1 MIRIHKAKRANPLMD
16 ALNACQKLKLKIIM
30 ALTDKTLDTFPK
42 LLRMHAIE
50 RPQQAAIR
58 EKRRGIWQ
66 TLTWEEFAQE
76 VQLLSSALKASGLK
90 RGGHVALIGDNR
102 PRLYMAMCAAQVL
115 GAVPVPLYQDAVA
128 QELVHP
134 INSAE
139 ISHVFAEDQEQVDK
153 VLDILNQCPSVAHVI
168 YDNDRGMRH
177 YSKTQVQNYEQ
188 FLELGQKSAND
199 LGFDQEI
206 DLARGGDPAAMFFTS
221 GTTGQPKGVVLSHA
235 SLIDRARTAANL
247 EGLTPADVAV
257 AYLPPAWIGQN
268 MFSYAQPLV
277 VGYCICCPESSET
290 MLADMREIGPTY
302 FFAPPRVLEAMLT
315 EVSIR
320 MEDAGSIM
328 RGIYSWSMVVAREVG
343 PSILAREPVSALDS
357 LRYSLSSMII
367 CKPLRDVLGMSRLRV
382 AYTAG
387 EAIGG
392 DLLMFF
398 RSIGINLKQLYGSTE
413 TAVFVCIQPDSEVK
427 PDTVGVAVDGV
438 ELRFTP
444 KRELLIRS
452 PGLFLEYHRNPE
464 ATREVKDDDGWF
476 RTGDAGYVGND
487 GHLRIIDRVKDV
499 GSLSSGD
506 LFAPKFIEN
515 KLKFF
520 PFIKEA
526 VAFGADRDRVCTFIN
541 IDLAAVGNWAD
552 RQNISYTGYAD
563 LAGRREVLALIA
575 ECVRKVNEDLAS
587 DSTMAASQ
595 VHRFIVLHKELDADD
610 GELTRTRKVRRGFIA
625 ERYANLVDAMYSHME
640 TISVQSE
647 VRYEDGRTGTV
658 SAELS
663 LCDAVTYPPSNL
675 RKAA

>member
-1 MIRIHKAKRANPLMD
+1 MRSN
-16 ALNACQKLKLKIIM
+16 
-30 ALTDKTLDTFPK
+30 DKTTDTFPK
-42 LLRMHAIE
+42 LMRLHAAE

-66 TLTWEEFAQE
+66 TLSWAEFAQE
-76 VQLLSSALKASGLK
+76 VQWLASALKATGLQ

-128 QELVHP
+128 KELIHP

-139 ISHVFAEDQEQVDK
+139 VSHVFAEDQEQVDK
-153 VLDILNQCPSVAHVI
+153 VLDILAECPGVAHVI

-177 YSKTQVQNYEQ
+177 YPQAQVQSHQQ
-188 FLELGQKSAND
+188 FVELGRQSAGA
-199 LGFDQEI
+199 LRFDQEI
-206 DLARGGDPAAMFFTS
+206 DLGRGADAAAMFFTS

-235 SLIDRARTAANL
+235 SLIDRARTAAEL
-247 EGLTPADVAV
+247 EGLSPDDVAV

-268 MFSYAQPLV
+268 MFSYAQPMV

-320 MEDAGSIM
+320 MEDAGSLM
-328 RGIYSWSMVVAREVG
+328 RGLYSWSMGVARQVG
-343 PSILAREPVSALDS
+343 PKVLAREPVPAGDR
-357 LRYSLSSMII
+357 LRYSLASLLI

-392 DLLMFF
+392 ELLMFF

-413 TAVFVCIQPDSEVK
+413 TAVFVCIQPDAEVK

-444 KRELLIRS
+444 QRELLIRS
-452 PGLFLEYHRNPE
+452 PGLFMEYHRNPE
-464 ATREVKDDDGWF
+464 ATEAVKDAEGWF
-476 RTGDAGYVGND
+476 HTGDAGYVGDD

-499 GSLSSGD
+499 GSLASGA

-520 PFIKEA
+520 PYIKEA
-526 VAFGADRDRVCTFIN
+526 VAFGADRDRVCAFIN
-541 IDLAAVGNWAD
+541 IDMAAVGNWAD

-563 LAGRREVLALIA
+563 LAERREVLTLIG
-575 ECVRKVNEDLAS
+575 ECVRKVNEDLAG

-595 VHRFIVLHKELDADD
+595 IHRFLVLHKELDADD

-625 ERYANLVDAMYSHME
+625 ERYATLVDALYAHLE
-640 TISVQSE
+640 TASVSSE
-647 VRYEDGRTGTV
+647 VRYEDGRVGTV

-663 LCDAVTYPPSNL
+663 LCDAVTYPPNPL

>member
-1 MIRIHKAKRANPLMD
+1 MPSS
-16 ALNACQKLKLKIIM
+16 
-30 ALTDKTLDTFPK
+30 DKTLDTFSK
-42 LLRMHAIE
+42 LLRLHAAE

-58 EKRRGIWQ
+58 EKSRGIWQ
-66 TLTWEEFAQE
+66 TLTWAEFAQE
-76 VQLLSSALKASGLK
+76 VQLLASALKASGLE

-134 INSAE
+134 INSADVT
-139 ISHVFAEDQEQVDK
+139 HVFAEDQEQVDK
-153 VLDILNQCPSVAHVI
+153 TLDILGECPGIAHIV

-177 YSKTQVQNYEQ
+177 YEQKQVQSYEQ
-188 FLELGQKSAND
+188 FLELGRKNAGA
-199 LGFDQEI
+199 LRFDEEI
-206 DLARGGDPAAMFFTS
+206 DRGRGADPAAMFFTS

-235 SLIDRARTAANL
+235 SLIDRARTAAEL
-247 EGLTPADVAV
+247 EGLTPDDVAV

-320 MEDAGSIM
+320 MEDAGRLM
-328 RGIYSWSMVVAREVG
+328 RGLYSWSMGVAREVG
-343 PSILAREPVSALDS
+343 PKVLAREPVSAGDS
-357 LRYSLSSMII
+357 LRYGLASMFI

-392 DLLMFF
+392 ELLMFF

-413 TAVFVCIQPDSEVK
+413 TAVFVCIQPDAEVK

-444 KRELLIRS
+444 QRELLIRS
-452 PGLFLEYHRNPE
+452 PGLFMEYHRNPE
-464 ATREVKDDDGWF
+464 ATQQVKDAEGWF
-476 RTGDAGYVGND
+476 HTGDAGYVGDD

-499 GSLSSGD
+499 GSLSSGA

-520 PFIKEA
+520 PYIKEA
-526 VAFGADRDRVCTFIN
+526 VAFGADRDRVCAFIN
-541 IDLAAVGNWAD
+541 IDMAAVGNWAD

-563 LAGRREVLALIA
+563 LAGRREVLSLIG
-575 ECVRKVNEDLAS
+575 ECVRKVNEDLAA

-595 VHRFIVLHKELDADD
+595 VHRFLVLHKELDADD

-625 ERYANLVDAMYSHME
+625 ERYASLVDALYSHME
-640 TISVQSE
+640 TVSVQSE

-658 SAELS
+658 SAELG